1 EATRVRTEIGPNL
14 SWYQEPF
21 RYQWLFSDMPDGA
34 VAGRFPVLLLLLSLG
49 TSLVVLLRRGGIPG
63 AGLGPSRRLIG
74 TTGAALGLLA
84 LTPTKWTHHFGALA
98 SIGAVL
104 AALTALATCSAVLRS
119 ARNRWWFLAGLLVIL
134 AMSATGP
141 NAPWY
146 VSQYGVPWF
155 DKPPSLEGFQASTL
169 LIAAAAVA
177 AVIAVIEGLRHE
189 PGGPPPP
196 PGDRR
201 GALLI
206 GSAPIAFVCGLL
218 VLAEVFA
225 MVKAMHKQR
234 DGYSMAA

>member
-84 LTPTKWTHHFGALA
+84 LTPTKRTHHFGALA
-98 SIGAVL
+98 SIGAAL
-104 AALTALATCSAVLRS
+104 AAVTALATCSMVLRS

-134 AMSATGP
+134 AMASTGP

-155 DKPPSLEGFQASTL
+155 DKSPSLEGFQASTL
-169 LIAAAAVA
+169 LISGAALAAL
-177 AVIAVIEGLRHE
+177 IAVIEGLRHE

-196 PGDRR
+196 PVDRR
-201 GALLI
+201 GIRRALGI
-206 GSAPIAFVCGLL
+206 GSAPIAVVCGLL
-218 VLAEVFA
+218 VVAEVF
-225 MVKAMHKQR
+225 
-234 DGYSMAA
+234 